1 VSGESARIDAERM
14 DAERLVDLESRIAFI
29 EQSLIDMSDALA
41 EARKEATRDRLKV
54 ERALADLGELRGMVP
69 GDTQEEPPPPHY

>member
-1 VSGESARIDAERM
+1 MSDEVARVHAD
-14 DAERLVDLESRIAFI
+14 RLTDLETRIAFI

-41 EARKEATRDRLKV
+41 AARQESARDRLKV
-54 ERALADLGELRGMVP
+54 ERVLADLGELRGMIP